1 MGMASSDASLAIDEA
16 LCLNLR
22 GRSPSCNACANAC
35 ASHAL
40 ELSEDAVKLNADKCT
55 GCGACLP
62 SCPASVFRLSSF
74 SPRRFVQ
81 ALAGKEEAH
90 IHCSASTDGGGGV
103 VIPCHLVADARLM
116 AAAFA
121 VGTKTFHIHGLAQCQ
136 HCDKGDAVEHVN
148 QTQAQLERWFGAEAA
163 PRIAMEVLPSER
175 GEAGHGAAHR
185 PQMSR
190 REFFRLASRRAVA
203 SASQWLVP
211 VEEDDEREAQE
222 SFYHGDLEFQRP
234 AVYQALLAEHV
245 AELPWVA
252 GQVPWRSPS
261 LDEKCNVCLACGRR
275 CPTGA
280 LHAVETATERRINR
294 DTALC
299 TGCGLCVRVCP
310 MDAVTVPAVKDAVEV
325 LMPRSVVMHRDH
337 GICDRCGQTF
347 VPQTVGESLCAV
359 CKNEQE
365 LKKQW
370 LGTLEQ

>member
-1 MGMASSDASLAIDEA
+1 MGMASDGAGLSIDEG

-22 GRSPSCNACANAC
+22 GRSPSCNACASAC
-35 ASHAL
+35 VSRAL

-62 SCPASVFRLSSF
+62 SCPAGVFRLSGF

-90 IHCSASTDGGGGV
+90 IHCGASTDSGGGV
-103 VIPCHLVADARLM
+103 VIPCHLVLDARLM

-121 VGTKTFHIHGLAQCQ
+121 VGTKTFHIHGLAQCEQ
-136 HCDKGDAVEHVN
+136 CEKGNAIEYLN
-148 QTQAQLERWFGAEAA
+148 QGQTELECWFGTEMA
-163 PRIAMEVLPSER
+163 PRIAREECWSER
-175 GEAGHGAAHR
+175 GEGERGAAHR

-190 REFFRLASRRAVA
+190 REFLRLSGRRAVVG
-203 SASQWLVP
+203 ASQWLVP
-211 VEEDDEREAQE
+211 TEEDDERGAQE
-222 SFYHGDLEFQRP
+222 SFYQGDLEFQRP
-234 AVYQALLAEHV
+234 VMYQALLAEHV
-245 AELPWVA
+245 AKLPWLA

-261 LDEKCNVCLACGRR
+261 LDERCNVCLACGRR

-280 LHAVETATERRINR
+280 LHAVETAAERRISR

-310 MDAVTVPAVKDAVEV
+310 MDAVTVHAVKDAADV

-337 GICDRCGQTF
+337 NTCDRCGQTF
-347 VPQTVGESLCAV
+347 VPQTAGESICAV
-359 CKNEQE
+359 CRNEQE
-365 LKKQW
+365 LKKEW
-370 LGTLEQ
+370 LATLEQ